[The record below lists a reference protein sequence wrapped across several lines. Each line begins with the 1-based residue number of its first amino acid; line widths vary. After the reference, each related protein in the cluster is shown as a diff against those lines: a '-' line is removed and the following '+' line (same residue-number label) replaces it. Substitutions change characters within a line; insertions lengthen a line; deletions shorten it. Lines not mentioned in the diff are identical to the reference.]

1 MQRPT
6 RLNKTQHLVS
16 GRTHGVGRRVGTNRA
31 GLHHTRARAPAPPGL
46 HTRPNDCRCVRVNDI
61 SGIIARRKSHTVRRN
76 RRSSQRLTGAARE
89 TSVQTSGMHSCLLAL
104 GNNPDTSGPFRN
116 RISEIAAGG
125 RDVCL
130 LRSASKPDKVSVL
143 AQKRAASWKM
153 WPLPSR

>member
-1 MQRPT
+1 M
-6 RLNKTQHLVS
+6 K
-16 GRTHGVGRRVGTNRA
+16 
-31 GLHHTRARAPAPPGL
+31 
-46 HTRPNDCRCVRVNDI
+46 
-61 SGIIARRKSHTVRRN
+61 KSHGAA
-76 RRSSQRLTGAARE
+76 QRLRGAARE

-143 AQKRAASWKM
+143 AQKRAVFWKM